1 MKRSRDKM
9 LSDIE
14 LFNAAKNDAVCF
26 AAKEMALFMCIIS
39 FIFPMSPWL
48 QWTCIIFGALLAIFA
63 IIWDALI
70 SYRKVKAVKVK
81 FLWWIL
87 SIQGIGITLL
97 LLMKTSIASIVLLLL
112 AIQIISLVATLIIG
126 RKTDYDISFYGIV
139 IIQISSFPLT
149 PQKTCSGS
157 SSRS

>member
-1 MKRSRDKM
+1 M

-48 QWTCIIFGALLAIFA
+48 QWTCIFFGALLAVFA

-70 SYRKVKAVKVK
+70 SYRKVKAIKVK
-81 FLWWIL
+81 FLWGIL

-97 LLMKTSIASIVLLLL
+97 LLVKTSTTSIVLLLL

-126 RKTDYDISFYGIV
+126 RKTDKF
-139 IIQISSFPLT
+139 
-149 PQKTCSGS
+149 
-157 SSRS
+157 

>member
-1 MKRSRDKM
+1 M

-48 QWTCIIFGALLAIFA
+48 QWTCIILGALLAIFA

-87 SIQGIGITLL
+87 AIQGIGITLL
-97 LLMKTSIASIVLLLL
+97 LLVNTSTASIVLLLL

-126 RKTDYDISFYGIV
+126 RKTY
-139 IIQISSFPLT
+139 
-149 PQKTCSGS
+149 
-157 SSRS
+157 

>member
-48 QWTCIIFGALLAIFA
+48 QWTCIIFGALLAVFA

-70 SYRKVKAVKVK
+70 SYRKVKAIKVK
-81 FLWWIL
+81 FLWGIL

-97 LLMKTSIASIVLLLL
+97 LLVNTSTASIVLLLL

-126 RKTDYDISFYGIV
+126 CKTD
-139 IIQISSFPLT
+139 
-149 PQKTCSGS
+149 
-157 SSRS
+157 

>member
-70 SYRKVKAVKVK
+70 SYRKVKAIKVK

-87 SIQGIGITLL
+87 SSQGIGVTLL
-97 LLMKTSIASIVLLLL
+97 LLVKTSTASIVLLLL

-126 RKTDYDISFYGIV
+126 RKTD
-139 IIQISSFPLT
+139 
-149 PQKTCSGS
+149 
-157 SSRS
+157 

>member
-48 QWTCIIFGALLAIFA
+48 QWTCIIFCAFLAVFA

-70 SYRKVKAVKVK
+70 SYRKVKAIRVK
-81 FLWWIL
+81 FLWGIL

-97 LLMKTSIASIVLLLL
+97 LLVKTSTTSIVLLLL

-126 RKTDYDISFYGIV
+126 RKTD
-139 IIQISSFPLT
+139 
-149 PQKTCSGS
+149 
-157 SSRS
+157 

>member
-1 MKRSRDKM
+1 M

-70 SYRKVKAVKVK
+70 SYRKVKAIKVK

-97 LLMKTSIASIVLLLL
+97 LLVNTSTASIVLLLL

-126 RKTDYDISFYGIV
+126 RKTD
-139 IIQISSFPLT
+139 
-149 PQKTCSGS
+149 
-157 SSRS
+157 

>member
-1 MKRSRDKM
+1 M

-97 LLMKTSIASIVLLLL
+97 LLVKTSTASIVLLLL
-112 AIQIISLVATLIIG
+112 AIQIISLVTTLIIG
-126 RKTDYDISFYGIV
+126 RKTD
-139 IIQISSFPLT
+139 
-149 PQKTCSGS
+149 
-157 SSRS
+157 

>member
-1 MKRSRDKM
+1 M

-14 LFNAAKNDAVCF
+14 LFNTAKNDAVCF

-70 SYRKVKAVKVK
+70 SYRKVKAIKVK

-87 SIQGIGITLL
+87 SSQGIGITLL
-97 LLMKTSIASIVLLLL
+97 LLVKTSTASIVLLLL

-126 RKTDYDISFYGIV
+126 RKTD
-139 IIQISSFPLT
+139 
-149 PQKTCSGS
+149 
-157 SSRS
+157 

>member
-48 QWTCIIFGALLAIFA
+48 QWTCIVFGALLAVFA

-70 SYRKVKAVKVK
+70 SYRKVKAIKVK
-81 FLWWIL
+81 FLWGIL

-97 LLMKTSIASIVLLLL
+97 LLVKTSTTSIVFLLL

-126 RKTDYDISFYGIV
+126 RKTD
-139 IIQISSFPLT
+139 
-149 PQKTCSGS
+149 
-157 SSRS
+157 

>member
-1 MKRSRDKM
+1 M

-26 AAKEMALFMCIIS
+26 AAKEMALFMCIMCIIS

-70 SYRKVKAVKVK
+70 SYRKVKAIKVK

-126 RKTDYDISFYGIV
+126 RKTDKS
-139 IIQISSFPLT
+139 
-149 PQKTCSGS
+149 
-157 SSRS
+157 

>member
-48 QWTCIIFGALLAIFA
+48 QWTCIVFGALLAVFA

-70 SYRKVKAVKVK
+70 SYRKVKAIKVK
-81 FLWWIL
+81 FLWGIL

-97 LLMKTSIASIVLLLL
+97 LLVKTSTTSIVFLLL
-112 AIQIISLVATLIIG
+112 AIQIISLIATLIIG
-126 RKTDYDISFYGIV
+126 RKTD
-139 IIQISSFPLT
+139 
-149 PQKTCSGS
+149 
-157 SSRS
+157 

>member
-14 LFNAAKNDAVCF
+14 LFNAAKNDAVCL

-48 QWTCIIFGALLAIFA
+48 QWTCIIFGALLAVFA

-70 SYRKVKAVKVK
+70 SYRKVKAIKVK
-81 FLWWIL
+81 FLWGIL

-97 LLMKTSIASIVLLLL
+97 LLVNTSTASIVLLLL
-112 AIQIISLVATLIIG
+112 AIQIISLVTTLIIG
-126 RKTDYDISFYGIV
+126 CKTD
-139 IIQISSFPLT
+139 
-149 PQKTCSGS
+149 
-157 SSRS
+157 

>member
-1 MKRSRDKM
+1 M

-70 SYRKVKAVKVK
+70 SYRKVKAIKVK

-87 SIQGIGITLL
+87 SSQGIGVTLL
-97 LLMKTSIASIVLLLL
+97 LLVKTSTASIVLLLL

-126 RKTDYDISFYGIV
+126 RKTD
-139 IIQISSFPLT
+139 
-149 PQKTCSGS
+149 
-157 SSRS
+157 

>member
-1 MKRSRDKM
+1 M

-26 AAKEMALFMCIIS
+26 AAKEMALFMCVIS

-48 QWTCIIFGALLAIFA
+48 QWTCIILGALLAIFA

-70 SYRKVKAVKVK
+70 SYRKVKAIKVK
-81 FLWWIL
+81 FLWGIL

-97 LLMKTSIASIVLLLL
+97 LLVKTSTTSIVLLLL
-112 AIQIISLVATLIIG
+112 ATQIISLVATLIIG
-126 RKTDYDISFYGIV
+126 RKTD
-139 IIQISSFPLT
+139 
-149 PQKTCSGS
+149 
-157 SSRS
+157 

>member
-48 QWTCIIFGALLAIFA
+48 QWTCIIFGALLAVFA

-70 SYRKVKAVKVK
+70 SYRKVKAIKVK
-81 FLWWIL
+81 FLWGIL

-97 LLMKTSIASIVLLLL
+97 LLVKTSTTSIVLLLL

-126 RKTDYDISFYGIV
+126 RKTDKDISFYGIV
-139 IIQISSFPLT
+139 IIQIASFPLT

>member
-1 MKRSRDKM
+1 M

-48 QWTCIIFGALLAIFA
+48 QWTCIVFGALLAVFA

-70 SYRKVKAVKVK
+70 SYRKVKAIKVK
-81 FLWWIL
+81 FLWGIL

-97 LLMKTSIASIVLLLL
+97 LLVKTSTTSIVFLLL
-112 AIQIISLVATLIIG
+112 AIQIISLIATLIIG
-126 RKTDYDISFYGIV
+126 RKTD
-139 IIQISSFPLT
+139 
-149 PQKTCSGS
+149 
-157 SSRS
+157 

>member
-1 MKRSRDKM
+1 M

-70 SYRKVKAVKVK
+70 SYRKVKAIKVK

-87 SIQGIGITLL
+87 SSQGIGITLL

-126 RKTDYDISFYGIV
+126 RKTDKS
-139 IIQISSFPLT
+139 
-149 PQKTCSGS
+149 
-157 SSRS
+157 

>member
-1 MKRSRDKM
+1 M

-14 LFNAAKNDAVCF
+14 LFNAAKTDAVCF

-48 QWTCIIFGALLAIFA
+48 QWTCIIFGALLAVFA

-70 SYRKVKAVKVK
+70 SYRKVKAIKVK
-81 FLWWIL
+81 SLWGIL

-97 LLMKTSIASIVLLLL
+97 LLVKTSTTSIVLLLL

-126 RKTDYDISFYGIV
+126 RKTD
-139 IIQISSFPLT
+139 
-149 PQKTCSGS
+149 
-157 SSRS
+157 

>member
-1 MKRSRDKM
+1 M

-48 QWTCIIFGALLAIFA
+48 QWTCIIFGALLAVFA

-70 SYRKVKAVKVK
+70 SYRKVKAIKVK
-81 FLWWIL
+81 FLWGIL

-97 LLMKTSIASIVLLLL
+97 LLVNTSTASIVLLLL

-126 RKTDYDISFYGIV
+126 RKTD
-139 IIQISSFPLT
+139 
-149 PQKTCSGS
+149 
-157 SSRS
+157 

>member
-70 SYRKVKAVKVK
+70 SYRKVKAIKVK

-97 LLMKTSIASIVLLLL
+97 LLVNTSTASIVLLLL
-112 AIQIISLVATLIIG
+112 AIQIISLVATIIIG
-126 RKTDYDISFYGIV
+126 RKTD
-139 IIQISSFPLT
+139 
-149 PQKTCSGS
+149 
-157 SSRS
+157 

>member
-70 SYRKVKAVKVK
+70 SYRKVKAIKVK

-87 SIQGIGITLL
+87 SSQGIGITLL
-97 LLMKTSIASIVLLLL
+97 LLVKTSTASIVLLLL

-126 RKTDYDISFYGIV
+126 RKTD
-139 IIQISSFPLT
+139 
-149 PQKTCSGS
+149 
-157 SSRS
+157 

>member
-1 MKRSRDKM
+1 M

-48 QWTCIIFGALLAIFA
+48 QWTCIILGALLAIFA

-87 SIQGIGITLL
+87 AIQGIGITLL
-97 LLMKTSIASIVLLLL
+97 LLVNTSTASIVLLLL

-126 RKTDYDISFYGIV
+126 RKTD
-139 IIQISSFPLT
+139 
-149 PQKTCSGS
+149 
-157 SSRS
+157 

>member
-1 MKRSRDKM
+1 M

-48 QWTCIIFGALLAIFA
+48 QWTCIIFGALLAVFA

-70 SYRKVKAVKVK
+70 SYRKVKAIKVK

-87 SIQGIGITLL
+87 SSQGIGITLL
-97 LLMKTSIASIVLLLL
+97 LLVRTSTASIVLLLL
-112 AIQIISLVATLIIG
+112 AIQIISMVATLIIG
-126 RKTDYDISFYGIV
+126 RKTDKS
-139 IIQISSFPLT
+139 
-149 PQKTCSGS
+149 
-157 SSRS
+157 

>member
-1 MKRSRDKM
+1 M

-48 QWTCIIFGALLAIFA
+48 QWTCIIFGALLAVFA

-70 SYRKVKAVKVK
+70 SYRKVKAIKVK
-81 FLWWIL
+81 FLWGIL

-97 LLMKTSIASIVLLLL
+97 LLVNTSTASIVLLLL

-126 RKTDYDISFYGIV
+126 RKTDKS
-139 IIQISSFPLT
+139 
-149 PQKTCSGS
+149 
-157 SSRS
+157 

>member
-1 MKRSRDKM
+1 M

-39 FIFPMSPWL
+39 FMFPMSPWL
-48 QWTCIIFGALLAIFA
+48 QWTCIILGALLAIFA

-97 LLMKTSIASIVLLLL
+97 LLVNTSTASIVLLLL

-126 RKTDYDISFYGIV
+126 RKTD
-139 IIQISSFPLT
+139 
-149 PQKTCSGS
+149 
-157 SSRS
+157 

>member
-1 MKRSRDKM
+1 M

-14 LFNAAKNDAVCF
+14 LFNVAKNDAVCF

-39 FIFPMSPWL
+39 FIFPMLPWL
-48 QWTCIIFGALLAIFA
+48 QWTCIIFGALLAVFA

-70 SYRKVKAVKVK
+70 SYRKVKAIKVK
-81 FLWWIL
+81 FLWGIL

-97 LLMKTSIASIVLLLL
+97 LLVKTSTTSIVLLLL

-126 RKTDYDISFYGIV
+126 RKTD
-139 IIQISSFPLT
+139 
-149 PQKTCSGS
+149 
-157 SSRS
+157 

>member
-1 MKRSRDKM
+1 M

-39 FIFPMSPWL
+39 FIFPMLPWL
-48 QWTCIIFGALLAIFA
+48 QWTFIIFGALLAVFA

-70 SYRKVKAVKVK
+70 SYRKVKAIKVK
-81 FLWWIL
+81 FLWGIL

-97 LLMKTSIASIVLLLL
+97 LLVKTSTTSIVLLLL

-126 RKTDYDISFYGIV
+126 RKTD
-139 IIQISSFPLT
+139 
-149 PQKTCSGS
+149 
-157 SSRS
+157 

>member
-1 MKRSRDKM
+1 M

-70 SYRKVKAVKVK
+70 SYRKIKAIKVK

-87 SIQGIGITLL
+87 SSQGIGITLL
-97 LLMKTSIASIVLLLL
+97 LLVKTSTASIVLLLL

-126 RKTDYDISFYGIV
+126 RKTDKS
-139 IIQISSFPLT
+139 
-149 PQKTCSGS
+149 
-157 SSRS
+157 

>member
-1 MKRSRDKM
+1 M

-39 FIFPMSPWL
+39 FIFPMLPWL
-48 QWTCIIFGALLAIFA
+48 QWTCIIFGALLAVFA

-70 SYRKVKAVKVK
+70 SYRKVKAIKVK
-81 FLWWIL
+81 FLWVIL

-97 LLMKTSIASIVLLLL
+97 LLVKTSTTSIVLLLL
-112 AIQIISLVATLIIG
+112 AIQIISLVTTLIIG
-126 RKTDYDISFYGIV
+126 RKTD
-139 IIQISSFPLT
+139 
-149 PQKTCSGS
+149 
-157 SSRS
+157 

>member
-48 QWTCIIFGALLAIFA
+48 QWTCIILGALLAIFA

-97 LLMKTSIASIVLLLL
+97 LLVNTSTASIVLLLL

-126 RKTDYDISFYGIV
+126 RKTD
-139 IIQISSFPLT
+139 
-149 PQKTCSGS
+149 
-157 SSRS
+157 

>member
-1 MKRSRDKM
+1 M

-48 QWTCIIFGALLAIFA
+48 QWTCIIFGALLAVFA

-70 SYRKVKAVKVK
+70 SYRKVKAIRVK
-81 FLWWIL
+81 FLWGIL

-97 LLMKTSIASIVLLLL
+97 LLVNTSTASIVLLLL

-126 RKTDYDISFYGIV
+126 RKADKS
-139 IIQISSFPLT
+139 
-149 PQKTCSGS
+149 
-157 SSRS
+157 

>member
-1 MKRSRDKM
+1 M

-14 LFNAAKNDAVCF
+14 LFNVAKNDAVCF

-39 FIFPMSPWL
+39 FIFPMLPWL
-48 QWTCIIFGALLAIFA
+48 QWTCIIFGALLAVFA

-70 SYRKVKAVKVK
+70 SYRKVKAIKVK
-81 FLWWIL
+81 FLWGIL

-97 LLMKTSIASIVLLLL
+97 LIMKTSTASIVLLLL

-126 RKTDYDISFYGIV
+126 RKTD
-139 IIQISSFPLT
+139 
-149 PQKTCSGS
+149 
-157 SSRS
+157 

>member
-1 MKRSRDKM
+1 MKRLRDKM

-39 FIFPMSPWL
+39 FIFPMSPWQ
-48 QWTCIIFGALLAIFA
+48 QWTCIIFGALLAVFA

-70 SYRKVKAVKVK
+70 SYRKVKAIKVK
-81 FLWWIL
+81 FLWGIL

-97 LLMKTSIASIVLLLL
+97 LLVKTSTTSIVLLLL

-126 RKTDYDISFYGIV
+126 RKTD
-139 IIQISSFPLT
+139 
-149 PQKTCSGS
+149 
-157 SSRS
+157 

>member
-1 MKRSRDKM
+1 M

-26 AAKEMALFMCIIS
+26 ASKEMALFMCIIS
-39 FIFPMSPWL
+39 FIFPMLPWL

-70 SYRKVKAVKVK
+70 SYRKVKAIKVK

-126 RKTDYDISFYGIV
+126 RKTDKS
-139 IIQISSFPLT
+139 
-149 PQKTCSGS
+149 
-157 SSRS
+157 

>member
-39 FIFPMSPWL
+39 FIFPISPWL

-70 SYRKVKAVKVK
+70 SYRKVKAIKVK

-87 SIQGIGITLL
+87 SSQGIGITLL

-126 RKTDYDISFYGIV
+126 RKTDKS
-139 IIQISSFPLT
+139 
-149 PQKTCSGS
+149 
-157 SSRS
+157 

>member
-63 IIWDALI
+63 IIRDALI
-70 SYRKVKAVKVK
+70 SYRKVKAIKVK
-81 FLWWIL
+81 SLWGIL

-97 LLMKTSIASIVLLLL
+97 LLVKTSTTSTTSIVLLLL
-112 AIQIISLVATLIIG
+112 AIQIISLVATLIIV
-126 RKTDYDISFYGIV
+126 RKTD
-139 IIQISSFPLT
+139 
-149 PQKTCSGS
+149 
-157 SSRS
+157 